1 MTLWLVQTIATSMI
15 AVLLSLV
22 FVRRFGVP
30 RAGGAV
36 DVEACLDQ
44 LAKIESGLR
53 QGSIQ
58 KAEADTARREVVER
72 ALASRRSSP
81 LVSMRS
87 GGVPE
92 FALACVAGILI
103 AGAVGFYTTSR
114 EFDATKV
121 ADPVSAQQMPTPPVE
136 DAPAV
141 KRLAALAQS
150 SAPESWAQPQK
161 RSGLP
166 SVDEM
171 IQRLLVRLEKNP
183 GDSEGWRTL
192 GWSYFNTGQFAEA
205 SDAYAKAID
214 ASPGNVELKTARID
228 AMVRAAGGK
237 ITPDISHVIDDVLT
251 SDSGNA
257 RARFFKALAKDQQG
271 DKTSALTDCVGLLKE
286 IKPDEPWL
294 PELKSTIAAIERD
307 LGIETATPA
316 AGPNSAISSEVVE
329 GLKRDVQTPRLA
341 ENGPSAQDVAAAEA
355 MSPTDRSAMISGM
368 VERLAKRLE
377 QSPRDADGWIKL
389 IRSRLVLGEI
399 DQARQALSRGLE
411 VFADDV
417 QERDRIVASAR
428 ELGLN

>member
-36 DVEACLDQ
+36 DVGACLDQ
-44 LAKIESGLR
+44 LEEIESGLR

-92 FALACVAGILI
+92 FALACLAGILI

-121 ADPVSAQQMPTPPVE
+121 ADPVSAQQMPAPPVE

-150 SAPESWAQPQK
+150 SASESWAQPQK

-237 ITPDISHVIDDVLT
+237 IT
-251 SDSGNA
+251 
-257 RARFFKALAKDQQG
+257 
-271 DKTSALTDCVGLLKE
+271 
-286 IKPDEPWL
+286 
-294 PELKSTIAAIERD
+294 
-307 LGIETATPA
+307 
-316 AGPNSAISSEVVE
+316 
-329 GLKRDVQTPRLA
+329 
-341 ENGPSAQDVAAAEA
+341 
-355 MSPTDRSAMISGM
+355 
-368 VERLAKRLE
+368 
-377 QSPRDADGWIKL
+377 
-389 IRSRLVLGEI
+389 
-399 DQARQALSRGLE
+399 
-411 VFADDV
+411 
-417 QERDRIVASAR
+417 
-428 ELGLN
+428 